1 MSADRT
7 TTSPTLSEH
16 EKIKN
21 LYRARS
27 LSMTF
32 FQVAVFLSADHFVS
46 SPLSRVSLAFFLS
59 TRFIAVCLQF
69 SHMPAGAHCTVNAFI
84 IDAEFSPRCGCC
96 CLRACLMLFRFLAV
110 SCFATPRKILINS
123 KALHNA
129 PLIKLRNPA
138 SASTR
143 GCFYHDRHDSTDRRN
158 FCSSLSRPF

>member
-1 MSADRT
+1 
-7 TTSPTLSEH
+7 
-16 EKIKN
+16 
-21 LYRARS
+21 
-27 LSMTF
+27 
-32 FQVAVFLSADHFVS
+32 
-46 SPLSRVSLAFFLS
+46 
-59 TRFIAVCLQF
+59 
-69 SHMPAGAHCTVNAFI
+69 MPAGAHCTVNAFI

-96 CLRACLMLFRFLAV
+96 CLRACLMLFRFLAD

-158 FCSSLSRPF
+158 FCSTLLGPFNDRSVAIVIRRLRQGGFSRVCAMRTKARGELFLLAREE